1 MGSIGRFTSLF
12 SLLRGVFP
20 LFFPTLA
27 VTALSDKSAAILLT
41 HCAADRG
48 AKTTGARLGREG
60 LPFKKRRRQAI
71 FLFNRG
77 EIYAVVLFVLSR
89 ACVCE
94 EREKSERVSDVVVF
108 APRKQ
113 ERVREPEQQQRA
125 SNRGDLEKSDGEKC
139 LFFSSSVSL
148 ALSLQTA
155 LSSLALDEP
164 QELGDFRS
172 RSLSL
177 SLSTKTEMVRF
188 DDWEVFLARARRLVA
203 STLLEDSAKS
213 TSTPTSATS
222 IKKKRRK
229 PRVARCIVKY
239 DHSKGKL
246 AVRVTDDVTVR
257 AREIIAHFQGER
269 RRERE

>member
-20 LFFPTLA
+20 LFSPTLA

-41 HCAADRG
+41 HCAAGRG

-139 LFFSSSVSL
+139 LFFFFL
-148 ALSLQTA
+148 CL
-155 LSSLALDEP
+155 
-164 QELGDFRS
+164 S
-172 RSLSL
+172 RSLATNSPQL
-177 SLSTKTEMVRF
+177 SGPR
-188 DDWEVFLARARRLVA
+188 RAA
-203 STLLEDSAKS
+203 GT
-213 TSTPTSATS
+213 
-222 IKKKRRK
+222 
-229 PRVARCIVKY
+229 
-239 DHSKGKL
+239 G
-246 AVRVTDDVTVR
+246 
-257 AREIIAHFQGER
+257 
-269 RRERE
+269 

>member
-20 LFFPTLA
+20 LFSPTLA

-41 HCAADRG
+41 HCAAGRG

-177 SLSTKTEMVRF
+177 SLSLQKQR
-188 DDWEVFLARARRLVA
+188 WSA
-203 STLLEDSAKS
+203 STTGRSSWPGRGASSPRRCTRTLQNQHRHRRRRHRL
-213 TSTPTSATS
+213 
-222 IKKKRRK
+222 KRRGGS
-229 PRVARCIVKY
+229 PA
-239 DHSKGKL
+239 S
-246 AVRVTDDVTVR
+246 R
-257 AREIIAHFQGER
+257 AASSSTITRKASSR
-269 RRERE
+269 SA

>member
-1 MGSIGRFTSLF
+1 MERGRTRRRLRRSWDRGGRAMGSIGRFTSLF

-20 LFFPTLA
+20 LFSPTLA

-41 HCAADRG
+41 HCAAGRG

-139 LFFSSSVSL
+139 LFFFFL
-148 ALSLQTA
+148 CL
-155 LSSLALDEP
+155 
-164 QELGDFRS
+164 S
-172 RSLSL
+172 RSLATNSPQL
-177 SLSTKTEMVRF
+177 SGPR
-188 DDWEVFLARARRLVA
+188 RAA
-203 STLLEDSAKS
+203 GT
-213 TSTPTSATS
+213 
-222 IKKKRRK
+222 
-229 PRVARCIVKY
+229 
-239 DHSKGKL
+239 G
-246 AVRVTDDVTVR
+246 
-257 AREIIAHFQGER
+257 
-269 RRERE
+269 